1 MLQFNPARQGKR
13 CQSSVVTG
21 EVVRSVRLLVA
32 LTVIAVLT
40 GFFATKALALD
51 SADIRVAK
59 SLSNAYAE
67 VVEHVGPAVVGI
79 ETEKVV
85 KTPAIGGIGGME
97 DPMEFF
103 EKFFDIPGLRGRP
116 GMPGMPERKTPPKMP
131 DETSRTS
138 GIGSGVVIDHEG
150 HILTNNHVVSDAD
163 KIKVEFAHEKGKT
176 YNAEVVGRDPN
187 SDLAVIK
194 LTEKPSYMPV
204 ADLGDSDALKP
215 GNIVIAI
222 GSPLGFKS
230 SVTAG
235 VVSAKGRNLG
245 ELAYERF
252 IQTDASINPGNSGG
266 PLVNLDGEVVGLN
279 TMISVSPGSRGGSIG
294 IGFAIPINQAKTIVR
309 QLIEKGSVTRGW
321 LGIVMNPEDKDLS
334 IQLGH
339 DGTGVLVTE
348 VDPTGPAAKGG
359 MKRGDLIISFDNTP
373 IKDNE
378 HLRYL
383 VADTTPGRDIPVT
396 VLRDGDRVA
405 LHINIEPQPED
416 LYTNARRLGNGAEK
430 GGENGELNDKDEVSS
445 SLGLSVR
452 NLDQTLRQKYSIA
465 DSVTQGVVVTEVD
478 QAGEAKN
485 VGIRPGT
492 VIIEMNNQP
501 VKDVAAFRRILKE
514 SAGKDKIVVF
524 LRYGDVSRYMI
535 LRLK

>member
-1 MLQFNPARQGKR
+1 MSQSNPAGQRAR
-13 CQSSVVTG
+13 CHFAVVTG
-21 EVVRSVRLLVA
+21 EFTRSLQLLVA
-32 LTVIAVLT
+32 LAVVAVLSGYFT
-40 GFFATKALALD
+40 TQALALD
-51 SADIRVAK
+51 SADIRIAK

-67 VVEHVGPAVVGI
+67 IVEHVGPAVVGI

-85 KTPAIGGIGGME
+85 KTASLGGMGGME

-116 GMPGMPERKTPPKMP
+116 GMPDRKSMPKVP
-131 DETSRTS
+131 DDTTRTS
-138 GIGSGVVIDHEG
+138 GIGSGVVIDHDG
-150 HILTNNHVVSDAD
+150 HILTNNHVVTDAD

-194 LTEKPSYMPV
+194 LTEKPGYMPV

-230 SVTAG
+230 SVTTG

-321 LGIVMNPEDKDLS
+321 LGIVMNPEDPDLS
-334 IQLGH
+334 VQLGH

-348 VDPTGPAAKGG
+348 VDPAGPAAKGG
-359 MKRGDLIISFDNTP
+359 MKRGDLITTFDNVP

-383 VADTTPGRDIPVT
+383 VADTAPGRDIPVS
-396 VLRDGDRVA
+396 VLRDGERVA

-416 LYTNARRLGNGAEK
+416 LYTNARRLGNGGGNGEDK
-430 GGENGELNDKDEVSS
+430 GGLNDKDEVSS

-452 NLDQTLRQKYSIA
+452 NLDPTLRQKYNLSE
-465 DSVTQGVVVTEVD
+465 SVTQGVVVTEVD